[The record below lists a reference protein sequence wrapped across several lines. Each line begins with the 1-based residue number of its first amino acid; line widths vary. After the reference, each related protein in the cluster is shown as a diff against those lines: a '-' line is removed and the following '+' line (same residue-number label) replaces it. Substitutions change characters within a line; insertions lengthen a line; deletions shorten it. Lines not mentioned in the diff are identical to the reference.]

1 MMATVRTESVE
12 GLTQSHEALLRFGR
26 AFSMMCRRAAA
37 GRQDVDFWHFA
48 RQIATFGCDSAP
60 HYGLRR
66 SRIVCCA
73 VRNGA
78 RC

>member
-48 RQIATFGCDSAP
+48 RQIATFGFAIQHHTTASA
-60 HYGLRR
+60 GL
-66 SRIVCCA
+66 A
-73 VRNGA
+73 
-78 RC
+78 